1 MSKILAV
8 SDIHCHDYPQ
18 RNPIE
23 KYRLYQT
30 RVVAQNIIEAAQREG
45 AEIIVLAGDILEKPV
60 IRPYV
65 QAEVKFF
72 LDTLMSYFKT
82 GFIIWGNHDQD
93 NKGSDQEFTDSCLS
107 VMLPHNLYYADKRE
121 TVIDGT
127 RIAFSNWQPEFDL
140 GWINETVDVL
150 FTHATISYT
159 GGDLYKS
166 QVLDE
171 SKFNLAIC
179 GDIHRPAQLGKYV
192 SIGIPQR
199 CKMGDSDKATG
210 VIYDTQT
217 KSFSWVDLDP
227 QGKLMKF
234 EYTPIREEEGWKQDI
249 GTWKVYKPEQFSLS
263 GASQREEIKVPR
275 WEEIGHLIDGIII
288 ENGLENVHSEV
299 LKNIRDI
306 ESKEVDFNFVLTR
319 FYCKNWRS
327 IEEIEL
333 YFEDLDKVLI
343 TGKNGAGKSS
353 LLSALRYAFEENRF
367 LKDFIQFGQKECVTE
382 VDFIYQGKTNRL
394 QRGSKKYGL
403 WVDGE
408 AQKYNNKKEFEDD
421 MHLRFPFIDYMDMYF
436 FDSDHHK
443 LIGSITPERKSE
455 IISKFFKMDKID
467 AYNEAA
473 EILMCQFQKNV
484 SVWAEEIEKSTKLLE
499 FIDNKLSL
507 IAVPST
513 PKNILEQHK
522 LEGLDLQRRWKAWND
537 YSRETAGIQAQ
548 IQQCEN
554 KLGTLAQEISSF
566 RIAADIDV
574 EIQELREQ
582 GNQIMNE
589 LGNLRTISSEWAIK
603 EKNLSDVTR
612 EGQKLYIEW
621 QNLGEAKQC
630 PTCGQEIKSDE
641 SLEFHKLELE
651 KRIQELVDK
660 QNVIKL
666 ELSELKEKKDNAD
679 QESRRLGQANSQINS
694 KISELMSQ
702 KRVRESKE
710 SEYINTEKFRNN
722 LQEKLIMMGNMEEVT
737 LPDGF
742 MEEMARIENEIS
754 GWISYE
760 TLLDD
765 RRKACD
771 SIQQAQNE
779 INVLSTGVNELA
791 RYIKITGPT
800 GKIYEEIMTRLADQ
814 FSDNQVKY
822 EVVTYNFRKKD
833 HLDLASYFFNNGN
846 WVGYQAASSGQ
857 QTVLDVNFLSKI
869 VTRMGLL
876 VMDEFL
882 KHLDPFNHDICIDMI
897 SSMNIGCI
905 MLSSHME
912 SIVSFNNKSIQMAL
926 NDSGMTKLEMK

>member
-1 MSKILAV
+1 MKILAV

-18 RNPIE
+18 RNPVE
-23 KYRLYQT
+23 KYRLYQV
-30 RVVAQNIIEAAQREG
+30 RIVAQNIIEAAQREG

-65 QAEVKFF
+65 QAEVKYF

-93 NKGSDQEFTDSCLS
+93 NKGSNQEFTDSCIS
-107 VMLPHNLYYADKRE
+107 VMLPPNLYYADKRE
-121 TVIDGT
+121 TVIDGS

-140 GWINETVDVL
+140 SWINGTVDVL

-166 QVLDE
+166 QELDE

-199 CKMGDSDKATG
+199 CKMGDCDKSTG
-210 VIYDTQT
+210 VIYDTAT
-217 KSFSWVDLDP
+217 KGWSWVDLDP

-249 GTWKVYKPEQFSLS
+249 GTWKVYKPQQFTLS
-263 GASQREEIKVPR
+263 GTQREEIKVPR

-299 LKNIRDI
+299 LKNIKNI

-343 TGKNGAGKSS
+343 TGKNGSGKSS
-353 LLSALRYAFEENRF
+353 LLSALRFAFEENRF

-382 VDFIYQGKTNRL
+382 VDFIYQGKTYRL

-403 WVDGE
+403 WVEGE
-408 AQKYNNKKEFEDD
+408 PQKYNNKKEFEDD

-467 AYNEAA
+467 AYNEEA
-473 EILMCQFQKNV
+473 EVLMTQFQKSV
-484 SVWAEEIEKSTKLLE
+484 SVWTEEIEKSTKLLE

-507 IAVPST
+507 IIVPGT
-513 PKNILEQHK
+513 PKDILEQHK
-522 LEGLDLQRRWKAWND
+522 AEGLDLQRRWKAWND

-554 KLGTLAQEISSF
+554 KLQTLALEIQSF
-566 RIAADIDV
+566 RDSAEIDR
-574 EIQELREQ
+574 EILELREL
-582 GNQIMNE
+582 GNLKMNE
-589 LGNLRTISSEWAIK
+589 LGNLRSIASEWSIK
-603 EKNLSDVTR
+603 QRNLADITK
-612 EGQKLYIEW
+612 EGQKLYSEW
-621 QNLGEAKQC
+621 QNIEQTKIC
-630 PTCGQEIKSDE
+630 STCGQEIKSTE
-641 SLEFHKLELE
+641 SLEFHKVELE
-651 KRIQELVDK
+651 KRIQELVEK
-660 QNVIKL
+660 QGLIKT
-666 ELSELKEKKDNAD
+666 EMDALKEKKENAD
-679 QESRRLGQANSQINS
+679 QETMRINRETSQINS

-702 KRVRESKE
+702 KKMKESKKT
-710 SEYINTEKFRNN
+710 EYKSTEAYGQSLHTR
-722 LQEKLIMMGNMEEVT
+722 LLGMGQMEEVN

-754 GWISYE
+754 LWTSYE

-765 RRKACD
+765 RAKACE
-771 SIQQAQNE
+771 SIQRAQNE
-779 INVLSTGVNELA
+779 IGVLSIGMDELS

-846 WVGYQAASSGQ
+846 WVGYQACSSGQ

-869 VTRMGLL
+869 ITRMGLL

-912 SIVSFNNKSIQMAL
+912 SIVSFNNKSIQMEL

>member
-1 MSKILAV
+1 MKILAV

-18 RNPIE
+18 RNPVE
-23 KYRLYQT
+23 KYRLYQV
-30 RVVAQNIIEAAQREG
+30 RIVAQNIIEAAQREG

-65 QAEVKFF
+65 QAEVKYF
-72 LDTLMSYFKT
+72 LDTLMSYFRT

-93 NKGSDQEFTDSCLS
+93 NKGSNQEFTDSCIS
-107 VMLPHNLYYADKRE
+107 VMLPPNLYYADKKE

-140 GWINETVDVL
+140 SWINGTVDVL

-166 QVLDE
+166 QELDE

-199 CKMGDSDKATG
+199 CKMGDCDKATG
-210 VIYDTQT
+210 VIYDTST
-217 KSFSWVDLDP
+217 KGWSWVDLDP

-234 EYTPIREEEGWKQDI
+234 EYTPIREEEGWIQDI
-249 GTWKVYKPEQFSLS
+249 GTWKVYKPQQFTLS
-263 GASQREEIKVPR
+263 GTQRDEIKVPR

-299 LKNIRDI
+299 LKNIKNI

-343 TGKNGAGKSS
+343 TGKNGSGKSS
-353 LLSALRYAFEENRF
+353 LLSALRFAFEENRF

-382 VDFIYQGKTNRL
+382 VDFIYQGKTYRL

-403 WVDGE
+403 WVEGE
-408 AQKYNNKKEFEDD
+408 PQKYNNKKEFEDD

-467 AYNEAA
+467 AYNEEA
-473 EILMCQFQKNV
+473 EVLMTQFQKSV
-484 SVWAEEIEKSTKLLE
+484 SVWTEEIEKSTKLLE

-507 IAVPST
+507 IVVPGT

-522 LEGLDLQRRWKAWND
+522 AEGLDLQRRWKTWND

-554 KLGTLAQEISSF
+554 KLQTLALEIQSFRESAEIDREIS
-566 RIAADIDV
+566 
-574 EIQELREQ
+574 ELREL
-582 GNQIMNE
+582 GNSKMNE
-589 LGNLRTISSEWAIK
+589 LGNLRSIASEWSIK
-603 EKNLSDVTR
+603 ERNLADVTR
-612 EGQKLYIEW
+612 EGQKLYLEW
-621 QNLGEAKQC
+621 KNIGQAKTC
-630 PTCGQEIKSDE
+630 STCGQEIKSTE
-641 SLEFHKLELE
+641 SLEFHKVELE
-651 KRIQELVDK
+651 KRIQELVEK
-660 QNVIKL
+660 QRLIKT
-666 ELSELKEKKDNAD
+666 EMDALKEKKENAD
-679 QESRRLGQANSQINS
+679 QETMRINRENSQINS

-702 KRVRESKE
+702 KKMKESKE
-710 SEYINTEKFRNN
+710 AEYKSTEAYGQN
-722 LQEKLIMMGNMEEVT
+722 LHNRLLGMGQMAEVT

-754 GWISYE
+754 LWTSYE
-760 TLLDD
+760 VLLDD
-765 RRKACD
+765 RTKACE
-771 SIQQAQNE
+771 SIQRAQNE
-779 INVLSTGVNELA
+779 IGVLSTGMDELS

-846 WVGYQAASSGQ
+846 WVGYQACSSGQ

-912 SIVSFNNKSIQMAL
+912 SIVSFNNKSIQMEL

>member
-1 MSKILAV
+1 MKILAV

-18 RNPIE
+18 RNPVE
-23 KYRLYQT
+23 KYRLYQV
-30 RVVAQNIIEAAQREG
+30 RIVAQNIIEAAQREG

-65 QAEVKFF
+65 QAEVKYF

-93 NKGSDQEFTDSCLS
+93 NKGSNQEFTDSCIS
-107 VMLPHNLYYADKRE
+107 VMLPPNLYYADKRE
-121 TVIDGT
+121 TVIDGS

-140 GWINETVDVL
+140 SWINGTVDVL

-166 QVLDE
+166 QELDE

-199 CKMGDSDKATG
+199 CKMGDCDKSTG
-210 VIYDTQT
+210 VIYDTST
-217 KSFSWVDLDP
+217 KGWSWVDLDP

-249 GTWKVYKPEQFSLS
+249 GTWKVYKPQQFTLS
-263 GASQREEIKVPR
+263 GTQREEIKVPR

-299 LKNIRDI
+299 LKNIKNI

-343 TGKNGAGKSS
+343 SGKNGSGKSS
-353 LLSALRYAFEENRF
+353 LLSALRFAFEENRF

-382 VDFIYQGKTNRL
+382 VDFIYQGKTYRL

-403 WVDGE
+403 WVEGE
-408 AQKYNNKKEFEDD
+408 PQKYNNKKEFEDD

-467 AYNEAA
+467 AYNEEA
-473 EILMCQFQKNV
+473 EVLMTQFQKSV
-484 SVWAEEIEKSTKLLE
+484 SVWTEEIEKSTKLLE

-507 IAVPST
+507 IIVPGT
-513 PKNILEQHK
+513 PKDILEQHK
-522 LEGLDLQRRWKAWND
+522 AEGLDLQRRWKAWND

-554 KLGTLAQEISSF
+554 KLQTLALEIQSF
-566 RIAADIDV
+566 RDSAEIDR
-574 EIQELREQ
+574 EILELREL
-582 GNQIMNE
+582 GNLKMNE
-589 LGNLRTISSEWAIK
+589 LGNLRSIASEWSIK
-603 EKNLSDVTR
+603 QRNLADITK
-612 EGQKLYIEW
+612 EGQKLYSEW
-621 QNLGEAKQC
+621 QNIEQTKIC
-630 PTCGQEIKSDE
+630 STCGQEIKSTE
-641 SLEFHKLELE
+641 SLEFHKVELE
-651 KRIQELVDK
+651 KRIQELVEK
-660 QNVIKL
+660 QGLIKT
-666 ELSELKEKKDNAD
+666 EMDALKEKKENAD
-679 QESRRLGQANSQINS
+679 QETMRINRETSQINS

-702 KRVRESKE
+702 KKMKESKKT
-710 SEYINTEKFRNN
+710 EYKSTEAYGQSLHTR
-722 LQEKLIMMGNMEEVT
+722 LLGMGQMEEVN

-754 GWISYE
+754 LWTSYE

-765 RRKACD
+765 RAKACE
-771 SIQQAQNE
+771 SIQRAQNE
-779 INVLSTGVNELA
+779 IGVLSIGMDELS

-846 WVGYQAASSGQ
+846 WVGYQACSSGQ

-869 VTRMGLL
+869 ITRMGLL

-912 SIVSFNNKSIQMAL
+912 SIVSFNNKSIQMEL